1 MTVIKRLPRKET
13 IQRGMLCKSP
23 KSSIAAT
30 SSAGRVADSVTA
42 PPTLHMMADTTLP
55 QIAKMD
61 VIISMPLPT
70 AILAPAKRIKCRRAN
85 SGLCNSL
92 KDAADWNMP
101 MAKKSTKSKYVKV
114 EVRPASH
121 ILKVILILLILFS
134 IVALVA
140 LRWVHNGILTQIDEL
155 KDEASGLEYA
165 NEVLDQ
171 KTEELGS
178 VQSIQDIAEEELGLV
193 DPDTILIDLD

>member
-1 MTVIKRLPRKET
+1 
-13 IQRGMLCKSP
+13 
-23 KSSIAAT
+23 
-30 SSAGRVADSVTA
+30 
-42 PPTLHMMADTTLP
+42 
-55 QIAKMD
+55 
-61 VIISMPLPT
+61 
-70 AILAPAKRIKCRRAN
+70 
-85 SGLCNSL
+85 
-92 KDAADWNMP
+92 
-101 MAKKSTKSKYVKV
+101 MAKKSTQSKYVKV

-121 ILKVILILLILFS
+121 ILKIILILLILFS
-134 IVALVA
+134 VVALVA

-178 VQSIQDIAEEELGLV
+178 VQSIQDIAKEELGLV